1 MRRGL
6 ISGVLVSGVLVSVF
20 ALLGLGLSV
29 LASASSVQ
37 SVRLHNDPHHLLY
50 RQLIWVAVGFALLA
64 FAQRFDYHYF
74 KVMNASF
81 KIGRH
86 RFIKVPVLTI
96 LMYLAAIVTL
106 ALVFIPPIGVK
117 VNGSWRW
124 LNLVFFRVQPSE
136 FAKIIVI
143 IAMSVWLDR
152 IGTKAGT
159 FKRGALLSC
168 AIFAPLAALVICET
182 DIGATM
188 VICVLAAVLMV
199 VAGVSLK
206 HLIPM
211 ALVGVAG
218 FAGFITV
225 AGGNRLERVKAWIES
240 LINILK
246 PSAIDNPAVR
256 EQGEHLMASLYAIQ
270 SGGLKGVGY
279 THSLQKYRYLPESHT
294 DFVFPI
300 GAEELGLTFSLGV
313 VILFMVLLICG
324 MIISCKAPDKLGRYL
339 AFGLTF
345 MIVFQAMFNL
355 AVVTGLAPT
364 KGIALPFFSYGGT
377 SILTIMLAV
386 GLLVNVAKHIE
397 AHGGD
402 VHTRNVRNFLHD
414 A

>member
-6 ISGVLVSGVLVSVF
+6 LISFLLISVF

-37 SVRLHNDPHHLLY
+37 SVRLHQDPHFLLY
-50 RQLIWVAVGFALLA
+50 RQLIWVAAGFISLALV
-64 FAQRFDYHYF
+64 QRFDYHYF
-74 KVMNASF
+74 KFLGVSF
-81 KIGRH
+81 KLGGR
-86 RFIKVPVLTI
+86 RFIKVPALTI
-96 LMYLAAIVTL
+96 LLYVVSVLTL
-106 ALVFIPPIGVK
+106 VLVFIPPVGVK

-124 LNLVFFRVQPSE
+124 LDLVFCKVQPSE
-136 FAKIIVI
+136 FAKIVII

-159 FKRGALLSC
+159 FRRGALLSC
-168 AIFAPLAALVICET
+168 ALLVPFAGLVICQT

-188 VICVLAAVLMV
+188 VICMLAAVLMV

-211 ALVGVAG
+211 AVAG
-218 FAGFITV
+218 LAAFAGFIVVT
-225 AGGNRLERVKAWIES
+225 GGNRLERIIAWIES
-240 LINILK
+240 VPLFQSLLGIE
-246 PSAIDNPAVR
+246 NPVVR
-256 EQGEHLMASLYAIQ
+256 EQGDHLRASLYAIQ
-270 SGGLKGVGY
+270 SGGLHGVGY

-300 GAEELGLTFSLGV
+300 GAEEFGLKFSLTV
-313 VILFMVLLICG
+313 VALFMILLLCG

-377 SILTIMLAV
+377 SILTIMIAV
-386 GLLVNVAKHIE
+386 GLLINVARHSE
-397 AHGGD
+397 EHDGD
-402 VHTRNVRNFLHD
+402 VHTRNVRNVLHD